1 MNQFQKNFL
10 KGLIAT
16 AKQTGTIADAAYA
29 ADYMAQKSGI
39 AYADCINA
47 LRKYGLRDAPREC
60 KDRRGMFT
68 AKNPGND
75 MLRVTW
81 DRATISVET
90 VRNPVSVSDLCD
102 LGI

>member
-16 AKQTGTIADAAYA
+16 AKQTGTMADAAYA

-60 KDRRGMFT
+60 KDRRGMYT
-68 AKNPGND
+68 AKNPGKD
-75 MLRVTW
+75 MLRVKF
-81 DRATISVET
+81 DRETISVTTIRAE
-90 VRNPVSVSDLCD
+90 VPADL
-102 LGI
+102 LATI